1 MILKYLE
8 EGITLDL
15 GCEDGDITSMLR
27 GYKVGTD
34 KDRLFK
40 HGGLIP
46 FVQSDIRHLPFR
58 SKIFTCCVLCQVIE
72 HMKPEEAETVFREC
86 VRVLKNE
93 GQIIVLTPKW
103 WGDIILRSLV
113 KFKLLGEYGMH
124 EHYYSEEELRKICDN
139 AGFRNIVFDHYNL
152 GIDVVCV
159 ARKSL
164 DLD

>member
-1 MILKYLE
+1 MALLTNYRRKKCAKMILKYLE

-58 SKIFTCCVLCQVIE
+58 SKTFTCCVLCQVIE
-72 HMKPEEAETVFREC
+72 HMKAEEAETVFREC

-103 WGDIILRSLV
+103 WSDHHLE
-113 KFKLLGEYGMH
+113 KL
-124 EHYYSEEELRKICDN
+124 SEIQVIGGIWN
-139 AGFRNIVFDHYNL
+139 A
-152 GIDVVCV
+152 
-159 ARKSL
+159 
-164 DLD
+164 